1 MQRDTGFPRVDAEHD
16 FLRVR
21 RHQVL
26 SRLAAWMRRDLD
38 EVVQSL
44 SFDEVVAALGP
55 RGETFVGL
63 DVIPL
68 DAIVGS
74 VDKVREFDH
83 RFRPTSGRS
92 RARWERLAEAARRG
106 EAFPPIDVYRLGDLY
121 FVRDGHHRVSVAR
134 AQGLKK
140 MEAYVTDVHTVL
152 SSENISS
159 RADLERKEYRRI
171 FLERVPLSGAARATT
186 RIRDPWKYAMLAEMV
201 EAWAT
206 RRMHSEGAYIDK
218 DTMAHRWFDEE
229 YLPVIGLIEEAGL
242 IDEDET
248 GPEAYLRLS
257 RDRYR
262 LIRTHTWNE
271 DVVQTLRQRSK
282 KSTTP

>member
-1 MQRDTGFPRVDAEHD
+1 MERDTGFPRVDAEHD

-55 RGETFVGL
+55 RGETFAGL

-74 VDKVREFDH
+74 VDKVRDFDH

-134 AQGLKK
+134 AQGLTK
-140 MEAYVTDVHTVL
+140 MEAYVTNVHTVL
-152 SSENISS
+152 SSGNITR

-171 FLERVPLSGAARATT
+171 FLERVPLTGAARAST
-186 RIRDPWKYAMLAEMV
+186 RIQDPWKYAILAEMV

-218 DTMAHRWFDEE
+218 DTMARRWFDEE

-257 RDRYR
+257 GDRYR

-282 KSTTP
+282 KATTT